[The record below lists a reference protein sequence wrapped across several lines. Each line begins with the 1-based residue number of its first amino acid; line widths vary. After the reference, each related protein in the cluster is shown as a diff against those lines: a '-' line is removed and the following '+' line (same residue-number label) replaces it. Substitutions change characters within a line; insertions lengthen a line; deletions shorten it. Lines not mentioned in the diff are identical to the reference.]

1 MYDAIVVGG
10 GIVGMST
17 AYHLVGAGAR
27 TLLIDRGDQ
36 GRATDAGA
44 GILSPETNSRDPDA
58 WFQFAVA
65 AVGYYPTLI
74 QRLQEEQ
81 GSDTGYARCGQLVV
95 AVSEDE
101 WAPFERARQLIV
113 GRQERRGLPS
123 PVDLYDI
130 SGSAA
135 RELYPPLA
143 PIYGAL
149 YHRNAARVDGR
160 LLNHA
165 LQQVA
170 VQRGLTIQH
179 GGVERL
185 ALQQHTV
192 TGVVVAGETL
202 TAGKVII
209 AGGAWS
215 QAFGAQLG
223 ITIPVAPQ
231 RGQII
236 HLGLPGTD
244 TTAWPML
251 SAFHD
256 HYMVPWP
263 DSRVVVGAT
272 RETGSGFHPYTTV
285 AGVQEVLTEA
295 LRVAPGLAQ
304 AEIREMRVGLRPL
317 TTDTLPV
324 LGPVPGVEN
333 VLLATGHGP
342 TGLTL
347 GPYSGKVIAD
357 IALDHPSATDI
368 SAFHVARFMAGTQVR
383 DAEAGGHAQRVRE
396 GL

>member
-17 AYHLVGAGAR
+17 AYHLVCAGAR
-27 TLLIDRGDQ
+27 TLLIDRGDR

-44 GILSPETNSRDPDA
+44 GIISPEMHGRSADA

-65 AVGYYPTLI
+65 AVDYYPTLI
-74 QRLQEEQ
+74 ARLQEEQ

-101 WAPFERARQLIV
+101 FAPFEDLRRAILS
-113 GRQERRGLPS
+113 RQERYGFPS
-123 PVDLYDI
+123 PDDLYEI
-130 SGSAA
+130 SGSEA
-135 RELYPPLA
+135 RELFPLLV
-143 PIYGAL
+143 PVYGAL
-149 YHRNAARVDGR
+149 YYRSAARVDGR

-165 LQQVA
+165 LRQA
-170 VQRGLTIQH
+170 AEQRGLTIQQ

-185 ALQQHTV
+185 ALQHGTV
-192 TGVVVAGETL
+192 SGVVVASATL

-223 ITIPVAPQ
+223 LTIPVAPQ

-251 SAFHD
+251 SAFRG
-256 HYMVPWP
+256 HYMVAWP

-272 RETGSGFHPYTTV
+272 RETGSGFHPHTTV
-285 AGVQEVLTEA
+285 AGVQEVLSEA

-304 AEIREMRVGLRPL
+304 AEIRDMRVGLRPL
-317 TTDTLPV
+317 SIDPLPV
-324 LGPVPGVEN
+324 LGPVPSIEN

-347 GPYSGKVIAD
+347 GPYSGKVLAEVALGQSAAAD
-357 IALDHPSATDI
+357 FSP
-368 SAFHVARFMAGTQVR
+368 FHVARFTAGAGVR
-383 DAEAGGHAQRVRE
+383 GTEETD
-396 GL
+396 

>member
-17 AYHLVGAGAR
+17 AYHLVCAGAK
-27 TLLIDRGDQ
+27 TLLIDRGDR

-44 GILSPETNSRDPDA
+44 GILSPETNSRDPEA
-58 WFQFAVA
+58 WFHFAIA
-65 AVGYYPTLI
+65 AVDYYPTLI

-81 GSDTGYARCGQLVV
+81 GGETGYARCGQLVV

-101 WAPFERARQLIV
+101 FAPFERARQLIL

-123 PVDLYDI
+123 PDDLYEI

-135 RELYPPLA
+135 RELFPLLA
-143 PIYGAL
+143 PVYGAL

-160 LLNHA
+160 LLNRA

-170 VQRGLTIQH
+170 TQHGLTIQP
-179 GGVERL
+179 GSVERL
-185 ALQQHTV
+185 VLQQRAV

-202 TAGKVII
+202 TAGTVII

-215 QAFGAQLG
+215 EAFGAQLG

-251 SAFHD
+251 SAFRG
-256 HYMVPWP
+256 HYMVAWP
-263 DSRVVVGAT
+263 DSRVAVGAT
-272 RETGSGFHPYTTV
+272 RETGSGFHPHTTV
-285 AGVQEVLTEA
+285 AGVQEVLSEA

-304 AEIREMRVGLRPL
+304 AEVRDIRVGLRPL
-317 TTDTLPV
+317 TIDTMPV
-324 LGPVPGVEN
+324 LGPVPGVEH
-333 VLLATGHGP
+333 VLLVTGHGP

-347 GPYSGKVIAD
+347 GPYSGKVIAE
-357 IALDHPSATDI
+357 IALGQTSATAL
-368 SAFHVARFMAGTQVR
+368 SAFHVTRFTAGAIAR
-383 DAEAGGHAQRVRE
+383 DAEGRGSQNC
-396 GL
+396 

>member
-17 AYHLVGAGAR
+17 AYHLVCAGAK
-27 TLLIDRGDQ
+27 TLLIDRGDR

-44 GILSPETNSRDPDA
+44 GIISPEMHGRGADA
-58 WFQFAVA
+58 WFRFAVA
-65 AVGYYPTLI
+65 AVDYYPTLI
-74 QRLQEEQ
+74 ERLQADH
-81 GSDTGYARCGQLVV
+81 GGDTGYARCGQLVV

-101 WAPFERARQLIV
+101 FAPFEDVRRLIL
-113 GRQERRGLPS
+113 GRQERYGFPRPD
-123 PVDLYDI
+123 DLYEI

-135 RELYPPLA
+135 QELFPLLV
-143 PIYGAL
+143 PVYGAL
-149 YHRNAARVDGR
+149 YYRSAARVDGR

-165 LQQVA
+165 LRQA
-170 VQRGLTIQH
+170 AEQRGLTIQQAN
-179 GGVERL
+179 VEQL
-185 ALQQHTV
+185 ALQHGTV
-192 TGVVVAGETL
+192 TGVVVAGEML

-215 QAFGAQLG
+215 QAFGTQLG

-251 SAFHD
+251 SAFRG
-256 HYMVPWP
+256 HYMVAWP
-263 DSRVVVGAT
+263 DSRVAVGAT
-272 RETGSGFHPYTTV
+272 RETGSGFHPHTTV
-285 AGVQEVLTEA
+285 AGVQEVLSEA

-317 TTDTLPV
+317 TIDTMPV

-333 VLLATGHGP
+333 VLLVTGHGP
-342 TGLTL
+342 SGLTL
-347 GPYSGKVIAD
+347 GPYSGKVIAE
-357 IALDHPSATDI
+357 IALGQTSTIDL
-368 SAFHVARFMAGTQVR
+368 SAFHVTRFTAGTGVR
-383 DAEAGGHAQRVRE
+383 NAE
-396 GL
+396 

>member
-17 AYHLVGAGAR
+17 AYHLVCAGAK
-27 TLLIDRGDQ
+27 TLLIDRGDR

-44 GILSPETNSRDPDA
+44 GIISPEMHGRGADA
-58 WFQFAVA
+58 WFRFAVA
-65 AVGYYPTLI
+65 AVDYYPTLI
-74 QRLQEEQ
+74 ERLQADH
-81 GSDTGYARCGQLVV
+81 GGDTGYARCGQLVV

-101 WAPFERARQLIV
+101 FAPFEDVRRLIL
-113 GRQERRGLPS
+113 GRQERYGFPRPD
-123 PVDLYDI
+123 DLYEI

-135 RELYPPLA
+135 QELFPLLV
-143 PIYGAL
+143 PVYGAL
-149 YHRNAARVDGR
+149 YYRSAARVDGR

-165 LQQVA
+165 LRQA
-170 VQRGLTIQH
+170 AEQRGLTIQQAN
-179 GGVERL
+179 VEQL
-185 ALQQHTV
+185 ALQHGTV
-192 TGVVVAGETL
+192 TGVVVAGAML

-215 QAFGAQLG
+215 QAFGTQLG
-223 ITIPVAPQ
+223 ITIPVVPQ

-251 SAFHD
+251 SAFRG
-256 HYMVPWP
+256 HYMVAWP
-263 DSRVVVGAT
+263 DSRVAVGAT
-272 RETGSGFHPYTTV
+272 RETGSGFHPHTTV
-285 AGVQEVLTEA
+285 AGVQEVLSEA

-317 TTDTLPV
+317 TIDTMPV
-324 LGPVPGVEN
+324 LGPVPGVQN
-333 VLLATGHGP
+333 VLLVTGHGP

-357 IALDHPSATDI
+357 LALGQASAMDL
-368 SAFHVARFMAGTQVR
+368 SAFHVTRFTAGTGVR
-383 DAEAGGHAQRVRE
+383 DAEE
-396 GL
+396 ELP